1 MRISLKT
8 KSFGYYKGKRI
19 AKFSD
24 SLAYYDGSELFIVTK
39 NFGREGPLGLNV
51 DLFPLLSF
59 GDELEI
65 TNNSIISG
73 RSFIGFTDC
82 EVWDQNIVNLRYS
95 LKEILTLEDVIID
108 ELSKRVNDKLMEKIF
123 NLLDKRDYNS
133 LSGLGPGLTPL
144 GDDILSGMVL
154 IDKTLSNLD
163 IESVFSRH
171 LFENAI
177 TNDVPYPIM
186 KFLETT
192 NLNFLKKMGSSS
204 GLGYGLGIIKSIK
217 SGGRN
222 VKSFN

>member
-8 KSFGYYKGKRI
+8 KNFAYYKGKRI

-82 EVWDQNIVNLRYS
+82 EVWNQNVSDLRFD
-95 LKEILTLEDVIID
+95 LNKVLAVEVDLIK
-108 ELSKRVNDKLMEKIF
+108 ELSKRVDEALMDKIF
-123 NLLDKRDYNS
+123 NLLDKKDYNN

>member
-1 MRISLKT
+1 MRISKKT
-8 KSFGYYKGKRI
+8 KDFTYYKAKKI
-19 AKFSD
+19 ANFSD
-24 SLAYYDGSELFIVTK
+24 SLAYYDGNELFIVTK
-39 NFGREGPLGLNV
+39 NFGREGPLGINV
-51 DLFPLLSF
+51 GLFPLLSF

-73 RSFIGFTDC
+73 KSFIGFTDC
-82 EVWDQNIVNLRYS
+82 DVWDQNITDLKFNVN
-95 LKEILTLEDVIID
+95 EILDSENDIKNGLFERVDKSLMSKILNLID
-108 ELSKRVNDKLMEKIF
+108 KK
-123 NLLDKRDYNS
+123 DYDN

-154 IDKTLSNLD
+154 IDKSLSNLKMD
-163 IESVFSRH
+163 SIFSKH
-171 LFENAI
+171 LFNNAI
-177 TNDVPYPIM
+177 TNDVPYPII

-217 SGGRN
+217 SGGKN